1 MHVRYDMVLQIAHGV
16 ATGAGLHVLSR
27 GEHLLPRL
35 SLLCIQIS
43 ATALLHANPGS
54 KTSAIGPEVA
64 AGSIDI
70 TQTFIVAM
78 C

>member
-1 MHVRYDMVLQIAHGV
+1 MVLQIAHGV